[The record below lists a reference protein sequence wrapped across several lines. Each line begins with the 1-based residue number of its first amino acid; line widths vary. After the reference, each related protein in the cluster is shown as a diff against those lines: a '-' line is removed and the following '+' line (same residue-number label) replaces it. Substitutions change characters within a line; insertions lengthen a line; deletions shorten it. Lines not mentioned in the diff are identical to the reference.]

1 MPIIN
6 SQPHPADFQGICPH
20 LRGLP
25 LGDLRHD
32 VGFVSSEPRFFT
44 GHGFAPPVNAEDQ
57 QQGPQNSG
65 DSPAHYRVHVT
76 KFHIEFLCLDLDKPD
91 EAEPKDQQYAGD
103 PEVGFEFR

>member
-1 MPIIN
+1 M
-6 SQPHPADFQGICPH
+6 
-20 LRGLP
+20 
-25 LGDLRHD
+25 
-32 VGFVSSEPRFFT
+32 
-44 GHGFAPPVNAEDQ
+44 NAEDQ

-65 DSPAHYRVHVT
+65 DSPAHHRVHVT